1 MSGANYLEACRMK
14 YVLWNPAKRRGCEV
28 DVKIVKK
35 YPKVFIELAILLVL
49 FTAAAAAP
57 FVNAAGPLETSAAL
71 RLTPPSPGH
80 IFGTDEFGRDILTR
94 VCYGLRVS
102 ITVSLTVVTITTLA
116 GVMIG
121 LICGWFELA
130 DRIISRILDGLMAF
144 PEIILA
150 ITLSAIWGAGEW
162 NLIFALSFAAFP
174 RMTRVVR
181 SSVLSVKSQ
190 EHIQSGRAVG
200 ASTSG
205 LIFRYV
211 MPGCVSAITVQ
222 ATFCFAS
229 AILSEAAL
237 SFLGVGV
244 KEPAPS
250 LGGMVS
256 AARNYMTVAPWTIL
270 IPGAVIMVMVLVLNL
285 MGDSLRDVLDPRIQT
300 TR

>member
-1 MSGANYLEACRMK
+1 MN
-14 YVLWNPAKRRGCEV
+14 V
-28 DVKIVKK
+28 IIIKK
-35 YPKVFIELAILLVL
+35 HPEIIFELAILLIL
-49 FTAAAAAP
+49 LIAAAAAP
-57 FVNAAGPLETSAAL
+57 LVYAVGPLETSAAL

-80 IFGTDEFGRDILTR
+80 IFGTDEFGRDILSR
-94 VCYGLRVS
+94 VCYGIRVS
-102 ITVSLTVVTITTLA
+102 VAIGMSVVVVTTAA
-116 GVMIG
+116 GVTLG
-121 LICGWFELA
+121 LICGWFEKA

-150 ITLSAIWGAGEW
+150 ITLAAIWGAGEW
-162 NLIFALSFAAFP
+162 NLIFALSFAFFP

-181 SSVLSVKSQ
+181 SSVLSVKSR
-190 EHIQSGRAVG
+190 EHILSGRAVG

-205 LIFRYV
+205 LVFRYV
-211 MPGCVSAITVQ
+211 LPGCVSAITVQ

-237 SFLGVGV
+237 SFLGVGI

-285 MGDSLRDVLDPRIQT
+285 MGDSLRDVLDPRI
-300 TR
+300 